1 MFIAHLPAGYITA
14 KLLFP
19 RLKTPFVSYQAFLF
33 CSVVGAIF
41 PDIDMFYFYLIDHR
55 QHHHHSY
62 FTHFP
67 STWLLLLVASSA
79 WFYFTSQR
87 KNAALAVIFSLGG
100 FIHIF
105 LDTIVGDI
113 WWFAPF
119 IDKPFA
125 FATVPAIYKPWWLN
139 FLLHWSFGLEIILVC
154 WAVYLWIKSWKQF
167 CQQNLNS
174 E

>member
-19 RLKTPFVSYQAFLF
+19 RLTTPFASYQAFLF

-41 PDIDMFYFYLIDHR
+41 PDIDMFYFYLIDHK

-62 FTHFP
+62 VTHFP
-67 STWLLLLVASSA
+67 IVWGALLLLSCG
-79 WFYFTSQR
+79 WFYWASKR
-87 KNAALAVIFSLGG
+87 KNALLAVIFCLSA
-100 FIHIF
+100 FIHLF

-119 IDKPFA
+119 IDKSFA
-125 FATVPAIYKPWWLN
+125 LATVSARYQPWWLN
-139 FLLHWSFGLEIILVC
+139 FLLHWSFGLEILIIL
-154 WAVYLWIKSWKQF
+154 WAVYLGAKSKH
-167 CQQNLNS
+167 
-174 E
+174 EI